1 MPKSQ
6 VADSGKLNLVV
17 DASSSPIQLGIPTS
31 NGWEKIVTD
40 PGQAMEGIFRGIQQ
54 LFEDRSDSLNSVD
67 CVYYCCGP
75 GSTLGLRLA
84 AAFVK
89 TLKWE
94 SEGKITIYQYNALDL
109 AASLAHNTAQFI
121 QAPFRMGRRFVRSGA
136 PKSIGKKEIFD
147 EDQAIE
153 EYPDSFHLRGPRAIS
168 AEVPEEKI
176 LNYELAQ
183 IAGLDVL
190 HLISEPTDMPAPY
203 NPEPT
208 VFKRWEPSIS
218 AKQ

>member
-1 MPKSQ
+1 MPKSI
-6 VADSGKLNLVV
+6 VADSGKLPLVV

-94 SEGKITIYQYNALDL
+94 SEDKTTIYQYNALDL
-109 AASLAHNTAQFI
+109 AAALPQNTAQFI
-121 QAPFRMGRRFVRSGA
+121 QAPFRMGRRFVRTGS
-136 PKSIGKKEIFD
+136 PKSIGKKEIF
-147 EDQAIE
+147 EENQAIE
-153 EYPDSFHLRGPRAIS
+153 QYPDSFHLSGPRAIS

>member
-1 MPKSQ
+1 MPSTSLQPYPKTPH
-6 VADSGKLNLVV
+6 NLFRHLFV
-17 DASSSPIQLGIPTS
+17 
-31 NGWEKIVTD
+31 WEED
-40 PGQAMEGIFRGIQQ
+40 LSEPG
-54 LFEDRSDSLNSVD
+54 LPNRS
-67 CVYYCCGP
+67 
-75 GSTLGLRLA
+75 
-84 AAFVK
+84 
-89 TLKWE
+89 
-94 SEGKITIYQYNALDL
+94 
-109 AASLAHNTAQFI
+109 
-121 QAPFRMGRRFVRSGA
+121 
-136 PKSIGKKEIFD
+136 GKKEIFD

-153 EYPDSFHLRGPRAIS
+153 QYPDSFHLRGPRAIS